1 MMQIILSTLSVDLG
15 DTIWFENLRFPIT
28 KAFLDKKGKIGIAS
42 TFKGYERA
50 ALREIQKVT
59 DFLEARGEE

>member
-1 MMQIILSTLSVDLG
+1 MRIILSTLSVDLG

-42 TFKGYERA
+42 TFKGYEKA
-50 ALREIQKVT
+50 ALREIKKVT
-59 DFLEARGEE
+59 DFLDKQEAE